1 MAAKAKAKKK
11 RGAKKA
17 KSRTKPA
24 RRVVA
29 RKSAKKKKAAI
40 RAPKRKT
47 AAARPAKKPAVKLVR
62 ARPKKPVG
70 PPPSPTDAVEVSGIY
85 ERVMYSENDPLQEVK
100 EIFGHYDRDKSGVIE
115 TSEFARICEAL
126 GMEMEDDELQAG
138 ISVVDS
144 DNDGRISWDEFLGW
158 WRSLGR

>member
-1 MAAKAKAKKK
+1 MAAKAKKK
-11 RGAKKA
+11 RLVKKA
-17 KSRTKPA
+17 KRRTKPVKRGGA
-24 RRVVA
+24 RTTAKRPA
-29 RKSAKKKKAAI
+29 KRPAKKPAKKPAA
-40 RAPKRKT
+40 KK
-47 AAARPAKKPAVKLVR
+47 PAKKPAVKLVR
-62 ARPKKPVG
+62 ARPKKSGG
-70 PPPSPTDAVEVSGIY
+70 PPPPPADAVEVSGIY
-85 ERVMYSENDPLQEVK
+85 ERVMYSESDPYQEVK